1 MNLLDLARPDAAAAT
16 HAPLHSPSETPVD
29 IALEAPVD
37 PLAQL
42 GSEVAALLSDA
53 LERVNT
59 LATRA
64 QHDRAGLRQLRDDL
78 ERARRLAIAGQQLQR
93 LASGRVPVA
102 LEALDLTQA
111 LREALRLRAPEIES
125 RRQDVR
131 QVLAPATVSSDP
143 ALLFTLLQALLDWAF
158 EHAARLVSLRVEH
171 QPWPARALLVCR
183 FPHRLPA
190 AQSSA
195 PEHRP
200 TPPALDSLSWRL
212 LHQTATLLAVRPR
225 RQGDA
230 QITTLTL
237 EFPDP
242 LPSAREAR
250 PLPATSAVE
259 LEAQGHDMDSEA
271 WAPNSQPLAG
281 HHVLVLAG
289 RRELRSRVRQ
299 ALRPLG
305 LMLDFVA
312 TVEEASEFCRGGL
325 PHIFVHEAALGGARL
340 ARLRAELLA
349 EEPRLGWLQV
359 TEQSHGLERREEH
372 GRATLCIGAESLE
385 EGGLSAALMAALAQ
399 AH

>member
-1 MNLLDLARPDAAAAT
+1 MNLLDLSRPAAAREAV
-16 HAPLHSPSETPVD
+16 HSAAETPVD
-29 IALEAPVD
+29 ITLEAPVD
-37 PLAQL
+37 PVAQL

-53 LERVNT
+53 LERVNA
-59 LATRA
+59 LATQA
-64 QHDRAGLRQLRDDL
+64 QHDRALLRQLRDDL

-102 LEALDLTQA
+102 LEALDLTSA
-111 LREALRLRAPEIES
+111 LREALRLRTPELQARGLE
-125 RRQDVR
+125 VR

-190 AQSSA
+190 APWVDAQA
-195 PEHRP
+195 RV

-242 LPSAREAR
+242 LPSPPETAVA
-250 PLPATSAVE
+250 PAASADAHAASSHE
-259 LEAQGHDMDSEA
+259 LDNDN

-281 HHVLVLAG
+281 HHVLVLAS

-299 ALRPLG
+299 ALRPMG
-305 LMLDFVA
+305 LMLDFVT
-312 TVEEASEFCRGGL
+312 TVDEASEFCRGGL
-325 PHIFVHEAALGGARL
+325 PHILVHEAALGGLRL
-340 ARLRAELLA
+340 ARLRTELLA

-359 TEQSHGLERREEH
+359 TEDGLGVELREVQ
-372 GRATLCIGAESLE
+372 GRATLCIGAQGLE
-385 EGGLSAALMAALAQ
+385 EGLSAALMAAMAQ